1 VTALRALVV
10 DDEPPAVDELCFL
23 LRNDDDVMVTATA
36 GSATEALRVLDHGDV
51 DVVFLDIDLPDL
63 DGLSVARFLTRLAK
77 PPAIVFVTAS
87 EHHGIAAF
95 DVRAVDYLL
104 KPLRADRVTESLR
117 RVRAALG
124 MLASGEQRAEP
135 RTRLPAE
142 SGGRTVFVERDDV
155 LVVEAA
161 RDYVRLH
168 TADRSHLVR
177 VPISVLESEW
187 SEVGFVRV
195 HRGFLLAL
203 RSVQEIRSSGG
214 QTVVAVVGVAG
225 QPATWREVPVS
236 RTHARELRER
246 LIQRST
252 QGRR

>member
-1 VTALRALVV
+1 MNVLQVLVV
-10 DDEPPAVDELCFL
+10 DDEPPAVDELCFFL
-23 LRNDDDVMVTATA
+23 GSHDDISIVATA
-36 GSATEALRVLDHGDV
+36 GSATQALRILDRHDV

-63 DGLSVARFLTRLAK
+63 DGLSVARFLARLAQ

-87 EHHGIAAF
+87 EHHAVAAF
-95 DVRAVDYLL
+95 EVRAVDYLL

-124 MLASGEQRAEP
+124 IGTGEVREEP
-135 RTRLPAE
+135 RTRLPVE
-142 SGGRTVFVERDDV
+142 TGGRTVFVERDDV

-177 VPISVLESEW
+177 VPISTLELEW
-187 SEVGFVRV
+187 AGVGFVRV

-203 RSVQEIRSSGG
+203 RAVQEIRSSGG
-214 QTVVAVVGVAG
+214 QTVVAVVGVVG
-225 QPATWREVPVS
+225 QPTTWREIPVS
-236 RTHARELRER
+236 RTHGRELRER
-246 LIQRST
+246 LIQRAS
-252 QGRR
+252 QGPR

>member
-1 VTALRALVV
+1 MRPLLRALVV

-23 LRNDDDVMVTATA
+23 LRGHDDVNVVATA
-36 GSATEALRVLDHGDV
+36 GSATEALRVLDSGEV

-63 DGLSVARFLTRLAK
+63 DGLSVARFLARLAK

-87 EHHGIAAF
+87 EQHAIAAF

-104 KPLRADRVTESLR
+104 KPLRGDRVTESLR

-124 MLASGEQRAEP
+124 IVSSEHRVQP
-135 RTRLPAE
+135 RTRLPVE
-142 SGGRTVFVERDDV
+142 TGGRTVFVERDDV

-177 VPISVLESEW
+177 VPISVLETEW
-187 SEVGFVRV
+187 ADVGFLRV

-203 RSVQEIRSSGG
+203 RAVQEIRSSGG
-214 QTVVAVVGVAG
+214 QTVVAVVGVVG
-225 QPATWREVPVS
+225 QPSTWREIPVS

-246 LIQRST
+246 LIQRAT
-252 QGRR
+252 QGSR